1 MSNATA
7 SREIRLAVIWVDW
20 YAYHVARL
28 EGLLSVPELAGRVAG
43 IELVGGIGVHEGL
56 QFREPISGHLP
67 VHTLLP
73 NNSWREAGQL
83 RLARLVWK
91 KLSSLNPAAVMV
103 PGYATLPALSAALWA
118 RLHRRPGILMTE
130 TTAYDHERVPW
141 KEMVKS
147 TLVRA
152 LFDFA
157 VAGGKAHIRYL
168 EQLAFPPGKIA
179 RYYDVVNN
187 DFLSAQTAELRL
199 SNSRGVTLPK
209 SPYFLYVGRLAAEKN
224 VRGLLTA
231 WLQYRTEGGTWP
243 LVLVG
248 DGPSAHDLRRQ
259 SEQSAFDADVHF
271 AGLRS
276 SDQLPL
282 FYAFAGCFVLSST
295 REPWGLVV
303 NEAMASRLPVLVSS
317 RCGAAEDLVEDG
329 RNGFTFDPDST
340 LQLACHMQYIS
351 SLTCDERRQMGDA
364 SLRIIST
371 YSPLNFGH
379 EVVSLLRMAGTC
391 K

>member
-1 MSNATA
+1 MP
-7 SREIRLAVIWVDW
+7 SREIRLAIIWVDW

-28 EGLLSVPELAGRVAG
+28 QGLLSVPELAGRVAG

-56 QFREPISGHLP
+56 KFREPIAGHLP

-73 NNSWREAGQL
+73 NSSWREAGQL

-147 TLVRA
+147 ILVRA

-168 EQLAFPPGKIA
+168 EQLAFPPTKIA

-187 DFLSAQTAELRL
+187 EFLCARTTELRR
-199 SNSRGVTLPK
+199 SNSRGVTLPN
-209 SPYFLYVGRLAAEKN
+209 SPYFLYVGRLAPEKN
-224 VRGLLTA
+224 VRGLLTS
-231 WLQYRTEGGTWP
+231 WLQYRAEGGIWP

-248 DGPSAHDLRRQ
+248 DGPSAEDLRQQ
-259 SEQSAFDADVHF
+259 SEQSKFGTDVHF

-303 NEAMASRLPVLVSS
+303 NEAMASGLPVLVSS

-329 RNGFTFDPDST
+329 RNGFIFDPNSPQ
-340 LQLACHMQYIS
+340 QLARHMQYIS
-351 SLTCDERRQMGDA
+351 SLNCDDRQLMGDE
-364 SLRIIST
+364 SLQIIAT
-371 YSPLNFGH
+371 YSPLNFGR
-379 EVVSLLRMAGTC
+379 EVASLLRMAGAC
-391 K
+391 E